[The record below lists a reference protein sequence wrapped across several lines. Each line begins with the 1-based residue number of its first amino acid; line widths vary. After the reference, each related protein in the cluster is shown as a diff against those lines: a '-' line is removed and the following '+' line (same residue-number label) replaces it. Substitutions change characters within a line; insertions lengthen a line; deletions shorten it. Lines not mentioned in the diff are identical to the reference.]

1 MTASGLA
8 AKWQHLTDKL
18 DVKMFQ
24 TAKAL
29 MLSLALLAIS
39 PAQAEIAP
47 DALARNTTNEVMRIV
62 KQDEDIKKGRSSK
75 VYALVETKILP
86 HFDFERMTKLAVA
99 RNWNDATSEQQQRL
113 VDEFRALLVR
123 TYAASIS
130 SVAEYKVD
138 FKPVR
143 VNGGETDVI
152 VNSEV
157 SKPGA
162 PPITIDYRMEKLG
175 DVWKVYDVMVD
186 NVSLVTVYRNSFNSE
201 VRKGGVDGL
210 IQTLAKRNQRK

>member
-1 MTASGLA
+1 
-8 AKWQHLTDKL
+8 
-18 DVKMFQ
+18 
-24 TAKAL
+24 

>member
-1 MTASGLA
+1 
-8 AKWQHLTDKL
+8 
-18 DVKMFQ
+18 MFQ

-29 MLSLALLAIS
+29 ILSLVLLAIS
-39 PAQAEIAP
+39 PAHAEIAP
-47 DALARNTTNEVMRIV
+47 DVLARNTTNEVMRIV
-62 KQDEDIKKGRSSK
+62 KQDEDIKSGRASK

-99 RNWNDATSEQQQRL
+99 RNWNDATAEQRQRL